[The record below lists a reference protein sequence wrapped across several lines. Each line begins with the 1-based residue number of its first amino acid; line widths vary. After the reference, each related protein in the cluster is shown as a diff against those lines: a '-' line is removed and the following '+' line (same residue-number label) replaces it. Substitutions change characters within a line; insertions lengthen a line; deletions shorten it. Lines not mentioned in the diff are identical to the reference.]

1 MAHFTATPLVSGG
14 YMVEG
19 TDATGVSGVTK
30 LTSPAWDKYLE
41 VAAHE
46 AASAVFDEAVSA
58 FVQPLVEA
66 AEEAAALAAKP
77 GQGWDQIVLS
87 EAEPGRPGLALDL
100 DEDGVLLYVIHSE
113 EYDILRWIGGSLV
126 AVAV

>member
-1 MAHFTATPLVSGG
+1 
-14 YMVEG
+14 MVEG
-19 TDATGVSGVTK
+19 TDVNGVQSVTK
-30 LTSPAWDKYLE
+30 LVSPAWDKYLE

-46 AASAVFDEAVSA
+46 QASAVFDEAVSA
-58 FVQPLVEA
+58 FVQPLIEA

-87 EAEPGRPGLALDL
+87 EAEPGRPGLSLDL

-113 EYDILRWIGGSLV
+113 EYDILRWVGGQLV
-126 AVAV
+126 AIAV

>member
-1 MAHFTATPLVSGG
+1 MAHFTATPLISGG

-19 TDATGVSGVTK
+19 TDANGVTGVTK
-30 LTSPAWDKYLE
+30 LVSRAWDKYLE
-41 VAAHE
+41 MEAYE

-66 AEEAAALAAKP
+66 AEEAKALAAKP
-77 GQGWDQIVLS
+77 GQGWDRIVLI
-87 EAEPGRPGLALDL
+87 EAEPGKPEISLDL

-113 EYDILRWIGGSLV
+113 EYDILRWVGGSLV
-126 AVAV
+126 AIAV